1 MKAIGFPYHKYYIN
15 KPDYYFNNLKNFK
28 YTLNPEI
35 VDRIQGIYFK
45 SRISYTFKEPELFGM
60 SKSMTPTLVTM
71 KEDYNTIDV
80 ITNLFTEEERMKA
93 KVYKGKSE
101 AVSPFEFW
109 MTQKSKIIDLIYTE
123 KQPLNSYTLRE
134 ALFNLAPEATLFK
147 TTVAKSI
154 YDIFKPKHI
163 LDMSSGWGDR
173 LIAAIAY
180 GEASGVDVKY
190 SGFDPNSS
198 LKYKYM
204 NIVSKLSPENKR
216 GNFKVRTE
224 PFESANLKDIK
235 DVDLFFS
242 SPPYFD
248 FEVYTNEETQSI
260 NNYKTYNDWIVK
272 FLFRSIKNAFSVII
286 KDGYFVMHI
295 TDTGNMRNVCE
306 LIKLYIEEYLDGS
319 YIGCIF
325 TQAPGKRRHPM
336 WVFKNT
342 GPEAPDTKTKIEKK
356 VMDNLYPE
364 IAKLIISFENEPTT
378 IVKGTVKKDKV
389 EAGKAGKKGN
399 SQPYDE
405 SGNYVG
411 FNF

>member
-1 MKAIGFPYHKYYIN
+1 
-15 KPDYYFNNLKNFK
+15 
-28 YTLNPEI
+28 
-35 VDRIQGIYFK
+35 
-45 SRISYTFKEPELFGM
+45 
-60 SKSMTPTLVTM
+60 
-71 KEDYNTIDV
+71 
-80 ITNLFTEEERMKA
+80 
-93 KVYKGKSE
+93 
-101 AVSPFEFW
+101 

-134 ALFNLAPEATLFK
+134 AIFNLVPEATLFK

-173 LIAAIAY
+173 MIAAIAY
-180 GEASGVDVKY
+180 GESSGIDVKY

-198 LKYKYM
+198 LKYEYM
-204 NIVSKLSPENKR
+204 RIATLAPENKR
-216 GNFKVRTE
+216 QNFKVRTE

-248 FEVYTNEETQSI
+248 FEIYTNEETQSI
-260 NNYKTYNDWIVK
+260 NNYKTYPQWVVN
-272 FLFRSIKNAFSVII
+272 FLFKSIKNAFSVIV

-306 LIKLYIEEYLDGS
+306 LIKLYIEEYLNGS

-336 WVFKNT
+336 WVFKNLQ
-342 GPEAPDTKTKIEKK
+342 DQSKNDKIMNK
-356 VMDNLYPE
+356 LYPE
-364 IAKLIISFENEPTT
+364 ISNLILKEET
-378 IVKGTVKKDKV
+378 TVKPSKQPL
-389 EAGKAGKKGN
+389 KKSPLKREEPLPPGF
-399 SQPYDE
+399 
-405 SGNYVG
+405 

>member
-1 MKAIGFPYHKYYIN
+1 
-15 KPDYYFNNLKNFK
+15 
-28 YTLNPEI
+28 
-35 VDRIQGIYFK
+35 
-45 SRISYTFKEPELFGM
+45 
-60 SKSMTPTLVTM
+60 M
-71 KEDYNTIDV
+71 KEDYSTIDV
-80 ITNLFTEEERMKA
+80 ITNLFTEEERIKA
-93 KVYKGKSE
+93 KVYKGKSDT
-101 AVSPFEFW
+101 VSPFEFW
-109 MTQKSKIIDLIYTE
+109 MTGKSKIIDHIYSE
-123 KQPLNSYTLRE
+123 KQSLNSYTLRE
-134 ALFNLAPEATLFK
+134 AIFELVPEATLFK

-154 YDIFKPKHI
+154 YDIFKPTHI

-198 LKYKYM
+198 LKYKYS
-204 NIVSKLSPENKR
+204 NIVSKLAQRQE
-216 GNFKVRTE
+216 NFKVRTE

-260 NNYKTYNDWIVK
+260 NNYKTYPDWVVK
-272 FLFRSIKNAFSVII
+272 FLFKSIKNAFSVIV
-286 KDGYFVMHI
+286 KGGYFVMHI

-336 WVFKNT
+336 WVFKK
-342 GPEAPDTKTKIEKK
+342 DQKVKTDKIMNK
-356 VMDNLYPE
+356 LYPE
-364 IAKLIISFENEPTT
+364 IYNLIIKVDNEPVVRVVKNTT
-378 IVKGTVKKDKV
+378 EDPVSKRVKK
-389 EAGKAGKKGN
+389 EE
-399 SQPYDE
+399 PLP
-405 SGNYVG
+405 SGF